1 MKKKWLLPV
10 ILSVAIVLTVA
21 LGIWAASQ
29 RNTHNSPDQ
38 NNDPETTVD
47 KVLEETG
54 TQSTENIQEEVPEE
68 TQEQPSESSQ
78 EELAAREP
86 LSRLSRSDPAY
97 VYMDFR
103 EVVREKGVRT
113 DETATWVVP
122 VYYETDLLFDVNNGY
137 DLGQDASRFDH
148 FGSQPHSA
156 SGIIS
161 DCPTDAIR
169 VRTNRTVYIVYD
181 TDQGTRLYL
190 FFGSFWETA
199 DGFPLVINR
208 VMSYEDFKNIE
219 IGDTID
225 DVAAV
230 DDVTELYKKHYY
242 DNWQLSYIAAK
253 SMCENG
259 YPPTTLHYL
268 EDGILK
274 IEYEMLEDRTLVVSS
289 ITYNEKYWLTCYD
302 GDLLNYKIEDA
313 DLPTNEYQ

>member
-10 ILSVAIVLTVA
+10 VLAVAIVLTVA

-29 RNTHNSPDQ
+29 RNAHNNPDQ
-38 NNDPETTVD
+38 NTDPEMTAD
-47 KVLEETG
+47 KELEETG
-54 TQSTENIQEEVPEE
+54 TQSTENSQEEVPEE
-68 TQEQPSESSQ
+68 TQEQSSESSQ
-78 EELAAREP
+78 GEEPAAREP
-86 LSRLSRSDPAY
+86 LSRLDSDDPAY
-97 VYMDFR
+97 VYMNFR

-122 VYYETDLLFDVNNGY
+122 VYYETELLFRTGKYNLGEDLSRWNGWSS
-137 DLGQDASRFDH
+137 D
-148 FGSQPHSA
+148 PHSL

-161 DCPTDAIR
+161 RYPTDAIR
-169 VRTNRTVYIVYD
+169 VRPNWTGYIMYE

-190 FFGSFWETA
+190 FFSNYRKNV

-208 VMSYEDFKNIE
+208 VMSYEDFKDIE

-230 DDVTELYKKHYY
+230 DDVTELYKKEYSDLNY
-242 DNWQLSYIAAK
+242 ETAK
-253 SMCENG
+253 RYCENG

>member
-29 RNTHNSPDQ
+29 RNAHNNPDQ
-38 NNDPETTVD
+38 NTDPEPTAD
-47 KVLEETG
+47 KALEETG
-54 TQSTENIQEEVPEE
+54 TQSTENSQEEVPEE

-78 EELAAREP
+78 EEPAAREP
-86 LSRLSRSDPAY
+86 LSRLDSDDPAY
-97 VYMDFR
+97 VYMNFR

-122 VYYETDLLFDVNNGY
+122 VYYETELLFRTGKYNLGEDLSGWDVY
-137 DLGQDASRFDH
+137 SSD
-148 FGSQPHSA
+148 PHNL

-161 DCPTDAIR
+161 RYPTDAIR
-169 VRTNRTVYIVYD
+169 VRPNWTGYIMYE

-190 FFGSFWETA
+190 FFSNYRKNV

-208 VMSYEDFKNIE
+208 VMSYEDFKDIE

-230 DDVTELYKKHYY
+230 DDVTELYKKEYSDLNY
-242 DNWQLSYIAAK
+242 ETAK
-253 SMCENG
+253 RDCEIG